1 MRVHGEAARSGPR
14 VWEEGTSR
22 QPRAFTRS
30 AFPPQSRFCTLRPVT
45 RYMRTPQ
52 VKGRGEGAKRSSGQ
66 ELRTVPGLRPQRIK
80 NTDESTVDP
89 KEERVWIK

>member
-1 MRVHGEAARSGPR
+1 MRRRAADPECGRRALPGS
-14 VWEEGTSR
+14 
-22 QPRAFTRS
+22 RAFTRS

-45 RYMRTPQ
+45 RHMRTPQ

-80 NTDESTVDP
+80 NTDESAVDP